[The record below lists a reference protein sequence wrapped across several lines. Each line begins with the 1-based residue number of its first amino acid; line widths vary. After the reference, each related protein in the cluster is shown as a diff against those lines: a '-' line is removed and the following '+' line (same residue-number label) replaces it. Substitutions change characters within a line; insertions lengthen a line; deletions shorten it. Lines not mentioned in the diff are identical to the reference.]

1 MDPKKFAQDVF
12 EKTLT
17 ASMAYREEFHREVP
31 LTFLLVLPE
40 GKVGSVSAIPGVSKD
55 QMIDIVRNLAAK
67 SGAAYVI
74 VVGEAWASEI
84 PGAPASLQKDRF
96 EVLMVSVEGPDLKLF
111 ASVRISPQGG
121 ILGDPEIGENFS
133 GKFSN
138 LAGFPED
145 YN

>member
-1 MDPKKFAQDVF
+1 MDPKKFAQEVF

-17 ASMAYREEFHREVP
+17 ASIAYRQEFRREVP

-55 QMIDIVRNLAAK
+55 QMAEVVRKLAAK

-74 VVGEAWASEI
+74 VAGEAWASDI
-84 PGAPASLQKDRF
+84 PGAPPSLQKDRL
-96 EVLMVSVEGPDLKLF
+96 EVLTVSVEGPDLKLF
-111 ASVRISPQGG
+111 AIVRISPQGG
-121 ILGDPEIGENFS
+121 ILGTPEIGENFS
-133 GKFSN
+133 GRFSN

-145 YN
+145 FN